1 MSLDADLTNASRE
14 TLLMVTAELQAALS
28 EQRATTSELQAALSE
43 QRATTSELQAALSEQ
58 RATNSELQAALS
70 EQQATNSEQRATIDE
85 LQRRI
90 GDPERRVLP
99 GGQPLGMPGNKPPSR
114 RRQPDEPDDRKP
126 RKQRE
131 RGFARRR
138 MEPTRREVHAPE
150 SCPECGTG
158 LAGGWVQR
166 TREVIDV
173 PPTPVEVTEHVLLAR
188 RCPTCERRR
197 VPRLAL
203 DGVAVGRRQRLGV
216 NLMSLIATLREEERL
231 PVRTIQSHLWTV
243 YQLKLSAGAIV
254 EATHRVAQLARP
266 VVADMLER
274 IRGSPVVHADET
286 GWREGGVNGYAW
298 TFSTPRDRYFLRRGR
313 GKEVVDEALGESFSG
328 VLTSDFYAA
337 YDHYPGAKQRCWVH
351 LLREMRDL
359 TARYPDHRR
368 LARWSGA
375 VKRIYL
381 KAKSRAAHAPVRD
394 HRRLTSPEQVKL
406 QEQLLALCRPFLSD
420 KTAPQAKLCRRIER
434 SIQELFVF
442 VSNPDVPSDNNAA
455 ERSLRHLVVSRKIS
469 GGTRSLRGTESKM
482 TLASLFGAWRAR
494 GLNPLVECR
503 NLLVS
508 PQL

>member
-1 MSLDADLTNASRE
+1 M
-14 TLLMVTAELQAALS
+14 
-28 EQRATTSELQAALSE
+28 
-43 QRATTSELQAALSEQ
+43 
-58 RATNSELQAALS
+58 
-70 EQQATNSEQRATIDE
+70 TI
-85 LQRRI
+85 
-90 GDPERRVLP
+90 
-99 GGQPLGMPGNKPPSR
+99 
-114 RRQPDEPDDRKP
+114 
-126 RKQRE
+126 
-131 RGFARRR
+131 
-138 MEPTRREVHAPE
+138 
-150 SCPECGTG
+150 
-158 LAGGWVQR
+158 
-166 TREVIDV
+166 
-173 PPTPVEVTEHVLLAR
+173 
-188 RCPTCERRR
+188 
-197 VPRLAL
+197 
-203 DGVAVGRRQRLGV
+203 
-216 NLMSLIATLREEERL
+216 
-231 PVRTIQSHLWTV
+231 
-243 YQLKLSAGAIV
+243 
-254 EATHRVAQLARP
+254 
-266 VVADMLER
+266 
-274 IRGSPVVHADET
+274 
-286 GWREGGVNGYAW
+286 
-298 TFSTPRDRYFLRRGR
+298 LRRGR
-313 GKEVVDEALGESFSG
+313 GKAVVDEALGESFSG

-337 YDHYPGAKQRCWVH
+337 YDHYPGPKQRCWVH